1 MPPILR
7 LRRPHTLRSRLMLAL
22 APIIGLIIL
31 GGGYLLAL
39 NSKDALLQ
47 EKQQHLL
54 GITRMLLG
62 ELQRH
67 GGYELIETQTG
78 SHKQPANERIRIL
91 NARLT
96 EVTDR
101 IAAAFPGVGLGFY
114 HRELDAIITYSP
126 SQEFRDKVG
135 VRIAPEHPGRQVM
148 TQGIALVSSGL
159 QVRGEIMNAMTPIIA
174 DGQVTGYIWANE
186 LLADI
191 DRQVSE
197 MQRSILAY
205 ASLALLLT
213 LLAVYLVVRRLTR
226 DVATIK
232 AGLERMS
239 QDLAQRIPPL
249 RGESGEV
256 AAAINTLAASLA
268 SAREREIGA
277 VQKALEHSEE
287 TLKTAIDAIDAAFV
301 VFDAEDRLLYCNQ
314 KYRELFPLIASS
326 LHRGNTYPQ
335 MLRAGVYGGVFPQAV
350 GCEEEWIRLRMAEH
364 LDGNRI
370 REEQIDN
377 GRWLRFIDRRTGSGL
392 FVGLRI
398 DITDLQLAKEA
409 AEAASRTKN
418 QFLATMSHEIRTPM
432 NGVLGMTELLLT
444 THLDAEQR
452 EFAETAAHSARA
464 LLGLINDI
472 LDFSKIEAGRL
483 EVESIPCDLV
493 EIAEEIV
500 ELLNLPA
507 EEKGIE
513 LLADLAPELPARIL
527 GDPGRLRQILLNL
540 IGNAVKFTQQG
551 QVALRITASPA
562 RLGGMPRLRCE
573 ISDTGIGIAP
583 DVQTRL
589 FQPFTQADSSTTREF
604 GGTGLGLS
612 IARRLVELMQGEI
625 GVHSQPGHGACFW
638 VELPLQVPADP
649 PAISTVN
656 LAQQRFLLLEK
667 NPAVAAMITA
677 HIHHAGGEVIRLDQL
692 DDCSAILAASPAPSA
707 LLLDSRYLP
716 ADSVAPPPG
725 LPCLLLTR
733 ANERAGWERYR
744 AAGFA
749 ACLHRPLRTRPLL
762 NALASLAKPGYTA
775 DTAAAPVAA
784 EPGIA
789 RPGVRLLLV
798 EDNPIN
804 QKVALALLQ
813 RLGYPADVAENGEQ
827 ALERLAGQRYDLVLM
842 DCRMPVMDGYAAT
855 RAIRSQSRAT
865 RQPQIPIIAMT
876 ANAMEG
882 DREAALAA
890 GMDDYLSKPVSPPLL
905 AAALQR
911 WLQPQDSPPPTATAA
926 PASPPALPTLFSA
939 ARVVEQLGGDLAI
952 ARDIL
957 GDLPAAIRN
966 ELRRCQAALH
976 RETTVDEAAIRA
988 AHTLKGLC
996 AQAGSSR
1003 LQQQAEALEAQLRE
1017 GDIDAGERLLEN
1029 LTSALDELQLA
1040 IECWLVTADAGAGH

>member
-1 MPPILR
+1 MPSTLR

-39 NSKDALLQ
+39 SSKDALLQ
-47 EKQQHLL
+47 EKQRHLL
-54 GITRMLLG
+54 GITRMLLS
-62 ELQRH
+62 ELQRQ
-67 GGYELIETQTG
+67 GGYELIETQAD
-78 SHKQPANERIRIL
+78 SRKQPGTERVRIL
-91 NARLT
+91 NTQLSEA
-96 EVTDR
+96 TDR
-101 IAAAFPGVGLGFY
+101 IAGAFPGVGLGFY

-126 SQEFRDKVG
+126 SREFRDKVG
-135 VRIAPEHPGRQVM
+135 VRIASDHPGREVM
-148 TQGIALVSSGL
+148 TRGVAMVSSGL

-174 DGQVTGYIWANE
+174 DGRVMGYIWANE

-232 AGLERMS
+232 EGLERMS
-239 QDLAQRIPPL
+239 QDLEQRIPPL

-256 AAAINTLAASLA
+256 ATAINSLAASLA
-268 SAREREIGA
+268 SSREREIGA

-301 VFDAEDRLLYCNQ
+301 LFDAEDRLLYCNQ

-335 MLRAGVYGGVFPQAV
+335 MLRAGVYGGVFPQAT
-350 GCEEEWIRLRMAEH
+350 GCEEAWIELRMAEH

-444 THLDAEQR
+444 TRLDAEQR

-483 EVESIPCDLV
+483 EVENIPCNLI

-513 LLADLAPELPARIL
+513 LLADLAPELPAQIL

-540 IGNAVKFTQQG
+540 LGNAVKFTQQG
-551 QVALRITASPA
+551 QVVLRITVLPDTP
-562 RLGGMPRLRCE
+562 PRLRCE
-573 ISDTGIGIAP
+573 ISDTGIGIAA
-583 DVQTRL
+583 DVQARL

-625 GVHSQPGHGACFW
+625 GVTSQPGQGASFW
-638 VELPLQVPADP
+638 VELPLQIP
-649 PAISTVN
+649 PGTTTVSTVN
-656 LAQQRFLLLEK
+656 LAQQRFFLLEQ
-667 NPAVAAMITA
+667 NAAVAAMIAA
-677 HIHHAGGEVIRLDQL
+677 HIRHAGGEPILLDQL
-692 DDCSAILAASPAPSA
+692 ADWPAVLAAHPAPSA
-707 LLLDSRYLP
+707 LLLDSRLLP
-716 ADSVAPPPG
+716 GNLAALPPG

-733 ANERAGWERYR
+733 AGERSTWERYR

-749 ACLHRPLRTRPLL
+749 ECLHRPLRAGALL
-762 NALASLAKPGYTA
+762 AALARLGRQAGT
-775 DTAAAPVAA
+775 TGTLPVAA
-784 EPGIA
+784 PAEPELP
-789 RPGVRLLLV
+789 RQDTRLLLV
-798 EDNPIN
+798 EDNPVN
-804 QKVALALLQ
+804 QKVALALLH
-813 RLGYPADVAENGEQ
+813 RLGYSADVAENGEQ
-827 ALERLAGQRYDLVLM
+827 ALNCLAQQTYGLVLM

-855 RAIRSQSRAT
+855 RAIRNQSRQT

-890 GMDDYLSKPVSPPLL
+890 GMNDYLSKPVNPPLL
-905 AAALQR
+905 AATLQR
-911 WLQPQDSPPPTATAA
+911 WLQPQDAPVPAATT
-926 PASPPALPTLFSA
+926 ALPGNPQAAASLFSP
-939 ARVVEQLGGDLAI
+939 ARVMEQLGGDLAI

-957 GDLPAAIRN
+957 AEIPSAIRD
-966 ELRRCQAALH
+966 ELQRCQTALRH
-976 RETTVDEAAIRA
+976 ESPIGETAIRA

-996 AQAGSSR
+996 AQAGSSH
-1003 LQQQAEALEAQLRE
+1003 LQQQAEILEAQLRE
-1017 GDIDAGERLLEN
+1017 GKINASEQLLHT
-1029 LTSALDELQLA
+1029 LDDALDELQKA
-1040 IECWLVTADAGAGH
+1040 IECWLAGTETIIASES